1 MLPIQKLRLLIKCI
15 FKAAIIHLLLLFTSE
30 FNICRLLSLSNQLSE
45 IEKELDQ
52 L

>member
-1 MLPIQKLRLLIKCI
+1 MLPIQKLHLLIKCI
-15 FKAAIIHLLLLFTSE
+15 FKAAKIHLLLLFTSE
-30 FNICRLLSLSNQLSE
+30 FDLGRIYMLSKQLSK